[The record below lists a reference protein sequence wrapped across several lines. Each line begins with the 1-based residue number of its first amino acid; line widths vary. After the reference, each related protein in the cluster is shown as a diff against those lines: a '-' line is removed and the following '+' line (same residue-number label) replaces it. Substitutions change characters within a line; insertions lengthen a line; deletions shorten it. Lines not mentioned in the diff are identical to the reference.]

1 MCVAHT
7 ATFRVEVE
15 DRAMRAGCAGPRAG
29 RGDRSDRSDAMEFI
43 SNDLL

>member
-1 MCVAHT
+1 LCVAHT

-29 RGDRSDRSDAMEFI
+29 RGDRSDAMEFI